1 MVIFLFYAY
10 FIVTL
15 FLLLPYYCIVE
26 TPRKDG
32 VEVVIHAPFYDDP
45 KPPGGEEGTT
55 IEIEQ
60 FCLMKLFKM
69 VTHYNF
75 F

>member
-1 MVIFLFYAY
+1 
-10 FIVTL
+10 
-15 FLLLPYYCIVE
+15 
-26 TPRKDG
+26 
-32 VEVVIHAPFYDDP
+32 VVIHAPFYDDP

-69 VTHYNF
+69 VIHYIFLDKTAILRDNKTENPSIPYPLG
-75 F
+75 